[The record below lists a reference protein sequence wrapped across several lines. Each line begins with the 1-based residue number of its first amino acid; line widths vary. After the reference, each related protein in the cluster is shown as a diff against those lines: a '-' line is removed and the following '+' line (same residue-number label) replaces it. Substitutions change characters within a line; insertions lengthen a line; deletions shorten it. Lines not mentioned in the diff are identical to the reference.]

1 MKPIVV
7 REYGKI
13 ARSELSALLQRELQ
27 RFDELHARSSG
38 DSIFDWS
45 HRNFLVAKSYVGVVQ
60 IPGIQIEILPK
71 IDSEDEQGRES
82 IGLQQARHN
91 LLYMLSVTKHLPLHE
106 RDLAGQRIQ
115 KIPMLEVLIRIFVTR
130 LLKELRRGQQHLY
143 VNREENLPY
152 VKGRILMHRQIT
164 LNSVQRHLNYVAF
177 DEFQADTWLNR
188 ILKAACTRLLS
199 LSRVASSQQYLRECL
214 LEMADVQDFVIQ
226 PHHFDKT
233 LIDRNSER
241 FEILLSFCRLLLFGD
256 TPAPNAGDNHCFSL
270 LFPMEVLFE
279 QFVGEFLKQHASS
292 LGLIRSDIH
301 LQAHSRR
308 RWLLRDEGEKGRFQ
322 LKPDILIDDKQGDP
336 GLILDTKWK
345 RLVRDVDD
353 RKNGVAQS
361 DIYQLYAYS
370 QRYRCC
376 DNVLLFPNVNGVTP
390 NKYTLDDED
399 NDAQIRVESLDL
411 NYDLQANRGR
421 LISDL
426 RVILGDVCR
435 VSASL
440 YTE

>member
-13 ARSELSALLQRELQ
+13 ARGELSPLLQRELQ
-27 RFDELHARSSG
+27 RFDELHARSTA

-45 HRNFLVAKSYVGVVQ
+45 HHDYLVAKNYVGVVQ
-60 IPGIQIEILPK
+60 IPGLQIEILPK
-71 IDSEDEQGRES
+71 IDFKNEQGQETT
-82 IGLQQARHN
+82 GMQQARHN
-91 LLYMLSVTKHLPLHE
+91 LLYMLSVTKHLPLKE

-115 KIPMLEVLIRIFVTR
+115 KIPMLEALIHIFVTR

-188 ILKAACTRLLS
+188 ILKAACARLLS

-226 PHHFDKT
+226 PHHFDKA
-233 LIDRNSER
+233 LIDRNSEP
-241 FEILLSFCRLLLFGD
+241 FEILLSFSRLLLFGD
-256 TPAPNAGDNHCFSL
+256 TPAPNAGDNQCFSL

-279 QFVGEFLKQHASS
+279 KFVGEFLRRYASS
-292 LGLIRSDIH
+292 LGLIRADIH
-301 LQAHSRR
+301 LQAHRRR
-308 RWLLRDEGEKGRFQ
+308 RWLLKDKGGSGRFQ
-322 LKPDILIDDKQGDP
+322 LKPDILIDDKLGCP

-370 QRYRCC
+370 QRYRCR
-376 DNVLLFPNVNGVTP
+376 DNVLLFPNVDGVTP
-390 NKYTLDDED
+390 KKYTLDGVD
-399 NDAQIRVESLDL
+399 NDVQIRVEYLDL
-411 NYDLQANRGR
+411 NYDLQANRDR
-421 LISDL
+421 LIFDL
-426 RVILGDVCR
+426 RAILGDACGVF
-435 VSASL
+435 ASQN
-440 YTE
+440 TE